1 MERVISIA
9 LNDDF
14 IRRLTDILQEDFISQ
29 GVPLERVAVVFGGK
43 RPALFLK
50 RELSRRL
57 NAAYFPPVFF
67 SMDEFIKEVVWRKSP
82 AKMISSMDSA
92 FCIYELAKATHPGL
106 LGGSRES
113 FAAFLPWA
121 EEINAFIEQLDL
133 EEIGDDKLRQVQES
147 AKIGFDTL
155 KEVNLLLQDIV
166 KLRKEFHASLKK
178 EGALTRGMLYISAAE
193 CAKDVN
199 FDDFEAVI
207 FCGFFYLHKTE
218 QKLVKELLGRGKA
231 RLIFQGDES
240 EWEVLKGLS
249 GVFSKPIKTDE
260 PAKKKEP
267 QINFYRGF
275 DMHSQVG
282 ILREKLKE
290 LKNPEETLILLANPD
305 ALVPLLS
312 EISSLGF
319 DFNVSIGYPL
329 KRSSVYSLFQ
339 DIFSAQLSRK
349 PGGSGWASDSPSH
362 KGSSYYSRDYL
373 KALSHPF
380 LKNLEITS
388 QRAVVGLPIGHKA
401 MVWPPMAKAIAQ
413 ATSQRAVV
421 RLPIAAATSASVSRV
436 AVHKAEEV
444 LTGTIENEL
453 AGELFIN
460 LDEISG
466 LRVLLEEARDTL
478 KHMDIKVSLDALA
491 KTFTELH
498 QLAFVVW
505 EDIGNFYEFCAAAEK
520 VITALLE
527 KSPLEK
533 YAPNLK
539 AAEKT
544 LELVEELR
552 SATFCREKFS
562 KEEMFRIFT
571 ERLEREMVSFS
582 GSPLKGMQVLGLL
595 ETRSLTFKNVIAMD
609 VNESILPK
617 LRIYEPLIPRDVM
630 VSLGIERLEKEE
642 EIQRYQFTRLI
653 SAAENVHLIY
663 REDRETIRSRFLED
677 LIWKEEQR
685 QGKVG
690 VVKIPLYSF
699 SIKALPKKAIAKKT
713 NDMIESL
720 KKRVFSAS
728 SVNMYVSCPL
738 KFYFCYCLGLE
749 EKEDLFD
756 EPEAADVGTF
766 VHELLEKTYAGFLN
780 KKPVINKRFEKLF
793 FAEFDEL
800 FKQEFSRKMKADSFI
815 LENILEHRMKKFLEN
830 EKERNDI
837 DAVLMLEN
845 RLPWKI
851 KTQSGTFD
859 FTAGVDRVDK
869 LSSGSLLVI
878 DYKTGSAEMPKVN
891 LDELK
896 PEGDGAASDSR
907 SHKFCREEIKNAV
920 KSFQLPIYIWACKEH
935 FKAQDVNAALYL
947 LRTCEIKQY
956 LQKSTPEKKEE
967 NLGACHKA
975 LSFIL
980 DELVNP
986 EVDFVADED
995 AEHKC
1000 AYCPYSSL
1008 CR

>member
-9 LNDDF
+9 LNDNF
-14 IRRLTDILQEDFISQ
+14 IRRLTDILQEDFIQ
-29 GVPLERVAVVFGGK
+29 KNIPLEKVAVVFGGK

-57 NAAYFPPVFF
+57 HRAYFPPVFF
-67 SMDEFIKEVVWRKSP
+67 SMDEFIKEVVWRRSP

-92 FCIYELAKATHPGL
+92 FRIYELAKLAHPGL
-106 LGGSRES
+106 LAGRDS

-133 EEIGDDKLRQVQES
+133 EEIDDDKLRQVQES

-155 KEVNLLLQDIV
+155 KEVNLLLEDIIR
-166 KLRKEFHASLKK
+166 LRKEFHGVLKK
-178 EGALTRGMLYISAAE
+178 EGALTRGMLYINAAE

-199 FDDFEAVI
+199 FDDFEVII

-218 QKLVKELLGRGKA
+218 QKMVKDLLDRGKA
-231 RLIFQGDES
+231 RFVFQGDES
-240 EWEVLKGLS
+240 EWELLKGLS
-249 GVFSKPIKTDE
+249 GVFSKPIKTNE
-260 PAKKKEP
+260 PSQKKEP
-267 QINFYRGF
+267 EINFYRGF

-290 LKNPEETLILLANPD
+290 IKNPEETLILLANPD

-312 EISSLGF
+312 EISSLGS

-329 KRSSVYSLFQ
+329 KRSSIYSLFQ

-349 PGGSGWASDSPSH
+349 GD
-362 KGSSYYSRDYL
+362 SYYSRDYL

-388 QRAVVGLPIGHKA
+388 AD
-401 MVWPPMAKAIAQ
+401 
-413 ATSQRAVV
+413 
-421 RLPIAAATSASVSRV
+421 VSRV

-444 LTGTIENEL
+444 LTGIIENEL
-453 AGELFIN
+453 AGELFIR
-460 LDEISG
+460 LEEIAG
-466 LRVLLEEARDTL
+466 LHLLHEEARDTL
-478 KHMDIKVSLDALA
+478 KHMDIKVSLDDIA
-491 KTFTELH
+491 KTLKELNE
-498 QLAFVVW
+498 LAFGIW
-505 EDIGNFYEFCAAAEK
+505 EGIGNFYEFSVAAEK
-520 VITALLE
+520 VIIALLE

-539 AAEKT
+539 VAQKI

-562 KEEMFRIFT
+562 KDEMFRIFT
-571 ERLEREMVSFS
+571 QRLEREMVSFS

-595 ETRSLTFKNVIAMD
+595 EARSLTFKNVIVMD

-653 SAAENVHLIY
+653 SASQNVHLIY

-677 LIWKEEQR
+677 LIWKEEQK

-699 SIKALPKKAIAKKT
+699 NIKTLPKKAVAKK
-713 NDMIESL
+713 NKDMVESL
-720 KKRVFSAS
+720 KKRVFSAN

-738 KFYFCYCLGLE
+738 KFYFRYCLGFE

-766 VHELLEKTYAGFLN
+766 VHGLLEKIYAGFLN
-780 KKPVINKRFEKLF
+780 KKPIINERFEKLF
-793 FAEFDEL
+793 FAEFGDL
-800 FKQEFSRKMKADSFI
+800 FKKEFSRKMKADSFI
-815 LENILEHRMKKFLEN
+815 LESILEHRMKTFLEN
-830 EKERNDI
+830 EKERNNI
-837 DAVLMLEN
+837 DVVLMLET
-845 RLPWKI
+845 RIPWKI
-851 KTQSGTFD
+851 KTNSGTFD

-869 LSSGSLLVI
+869 LSNGSLLVI
-878 DYKTGSAEMPKVN
+878 DYKTGIAETPKVN
-891 LDELK
+891 LDNLELSR
-896 PEGDGAASDSR
+896 EG
-907 SHKFCREEIKNAV
+907 IKNAV
-920 KSFQLPIYIWACKEH
+920 KSFQLPIYIWACREH
-935 FKAQDVNAALYL
+935 FKAQDITAALYF

-967 NLGACHKA
+967 NLDACHKA

-980 DELVNP
+980 DEIVNP
-986 EVDFVADED
+986 DVDFVADED

>member
-14 IRRLTDILQEDFISQ
+14 IRRLTDILQEDFIRK
-29 GVPLERVAVVFGGK
+29 GIPLERVAVVFGGR

-57 NAAYFPPVFF
+57 NGAYFPPLFF

-92 FCIYELAKATHPGL
+92 FRIYELAKSAHPGL
-106 LGGSRES
+106 LAGRDR

-133 EEIGDDKLRQVQES
+133 DEINDDKLRQVQES

-155 KEVNLLLQDIV
+155 KEVNLLLEDIV
-166 KLRKEFHASLKK
+166 KLRKEFHEFLKK
-178 EGALTRGMLYISAAE
+178 EGALTRGMLYMSAAE

-199 FDDFEAVI
+199 FDDVEAVI

-218 QKLVKELLGRGKA
+218 QKLVKEFLDRGKA

-240 EWEVLKGLS
+240 EWEVLKDLS

-260 PAKKKEP
+260 PLQKKGPK
-267 QINFYRGF
+267 INFYRGF

-290 LKNPEETLILLANPD
+290 IKNPEETLILLANPD

-312 EISSLGF
+312 EISSLGS

-339 DIFSAQLSRK
+339 DIFLAQLSRK
-349 PGGSGWASDSPSH
+349 D
-362 KGSSYYSRDYL
+362 SSYYSRDYL

-380 LKNLEITS
+380 LKNLNI
-388 QRAVVGLPIGHKA
+388 I
-401 MVWPPMAKAIAQ
+401 
-413 ATSQRAVV
+413 
-421 RLPIAAATSASVSRV
+421 SANVSRV
-436 AVHKAEEV
+436 AVHKAEEA

-453 AGELFIN
+453 AGEIFIR
-460 LDEISG
+460 LDEIAG
-466 LRVLLEEARDTL
+466 LRVLLEEAQDTL
-478 KHMDIKVSLDALA
+478 KHMDIKVSLDDIA
-491 KTFTELH
+491 KTFKELNE
-498 QLAFVVW
+498 LAFVAW
-505 EDIGNFYEFCAAAEK
+505 EDIGNFYEFCVAAEK
-520 VITALLE
+520 VIMALLE

-539 AAEKT
+539 VAQRIM
-544 LELVEELR
+544 ELIEELR
-552 SATFCREKFS
+552 SATFSREKFS
-562 KEEMFRIFT
+562 KDEMFRIFT
-571 ERLEREMVSFS
+571 QRLEREMVSFS
-582 GSPLKGMQVLGLL
+582 GSPLKGLQVLGLL
-595 ETRSLTFKNVIAMD
+595 ETRSLTFKNVIVMD

-642 EIQRYQFTRLI
+642 EIQRYQFSRLI

-663 REDRETIRSRFLED
+663 REDQEAIRSRFLED
-677 LIWKEEQR
+677 LIWKEEQK

-699 SIKALPKKAIAKKT
+699 NIKAFPKKAVAKK
-713 NDMIESL
+713 NKDMVESL
-720 KKRVFSAS
+720 KKRLFSAS

-738 KFYFCYCLGLE
+738 AFYFRYCLGLE

-780 KKPVINKRFEKLF
+780 KKPVINERFEKLF
-793 FAEFDEL
+793 FAKFEEL
-800 FKQEFSRKMKADSFI
+800 FKREFSRKMKADSFI
-815 LENILEHRMKKFLEN
+815 LENILQHRMKKFLES
-830 EKERNDI
+830 EKERDDI

-845 RLPWKI
+845 RIPWKI
-851 KTQSGTFD
+851 KTKSGAFD

-869 LSSGSLLVI
+869 LSSGSFLVI
-878 DYKTGSAEMPKVN
+878 DYKTGSAEMPNVN
-891 LDELK
+891 LDNLEL
-896 PEGDGAASDSR
+896 S
-907 SHKFCREEIKNAV
+907 REEIKNAV
-920 KSFQLPIYIWACKEH
+920 KSFQLPIYIWACREH
-935 FKAQDVNAALYL
+935 FKAQDVSAALYF
-947 LRTCEIKQY
+947 LRTCEIKEY
-956 LQKSTPEKKEE
+956 LQKSTSQKKED
-967 NLGACHKA
+967 NLDACHKA
-975 LSFIL
+975 ISFTL
-980 DELVNP
+980 DEIVSP
-986 EVDFVADED
+986 DVDFVADED
-995 AEHKC
+995 VEHKC

>member
-1 MERVISIA
+1 MEQVISIA
-9 LNDDF
+9 LNDDY
-14 IRRLTDILQEDFISQ
+14 IRRLTDILQEDFIQ
-29 GVPLERVAVVFGGK
+29 KNIPLEKVAVVFGGK

-50 RELSRRL
+50 RELSRRI
-57 NAAYFPPVFF
+57 NGAYFSPAFF
-67 SMDEFIKEVVWRKSP
+67 SMDEFVKELVRRKSP
-82 AKMISSMDSA
+82 AKMVSSMDSA
-92 FCIYELAKATHPGL
+92 FCIYELAKAAHPGL
-106 LGGSRES
+106 LTGRDS
-113 FAAFLPWA
+113 FAIFLPWA
-121 EEINAFIEQLDL
+121 EEISAFIEQLDL
-133 EEIGDDKLRQVQES
+133 EEIDDDKLRSVQES

-155 KEVNLLLQDIV
+155 KEVNLLLADII
-166 KLRKEFHASLKK
+166 KLRKEFHEAFKK
-178 EGALTRGMLYISAAE
+178 EGELTRGMLYMSAAE

-199 FDDFEAVI
+199 FDDFEAII

-218 QKLVKELLGRGKA
+218 QKLIRELLGRGKA
-231 RLIFQGDES
+231 RLVFQGNEN
-240 EWEVLKGLS
+240 EWDVLKGLS
-249 GVFSKPIKTDE
+249 VVFSKSIKADE
-260 PAKKKEP
+260 PAQKKEP
-267 QINFYRGF
+267 EINFYRGF

-282 ILREKLKE
+282 ILRENLKE
-290 LKNPEETLILLANPD
+290 IKNIEETLILLANPD

-312 EISSLGF
+312 EISSLGS

-339 DIFSAQLSRK
+339 DIFAAQLSR
-349 PGGSGWASDSPSH
+349 

-380 LKNLEITS
+380 LKNLEI
-388 QRAVVGLPIGHKA
+388 A
-401 MVWPPMAKAIAQ
+401 
-413 ATSQRAVV
+413 
-421 RLPIAAATSASVSRV
+421 SASVSRV

-444 LTGTIENEL
+444 LTGIIESEL

-460 LDEISG
+460 MDEIAG
-466 LRVLLEEARDTL
+466 LRVLLEEAQDTL
-478 KHMDIKVSLDALA
+478 KHMDIKVNFDDIA
-491 KTFTELH
+491 KTFKELNE
-498 QLAFVVW
+498 LAFGIW
-505 EDIGNFYEFCAAAEK
+505 EGIDNFYKFSVAAEK
-520 VITALLE
+520 VIMVLLE

-539 AAEKT
+539 VAQKI
-544 LELVEELR
+544 LDLVEELR
-552 SATFCREKFS
+552 SATFCQEKFS

-571 ERLEREMVSFS
+571 QRLEREMISFS

-595 ETRSLTFKNVIAMD
+595 ETRSLTFKNVIVMD

-699 SIKALPKKAIAKKT
+699 NIKALPKKAVAKKT
-713 NDMIESL
+713 KDMIESL

-738 KFYFCYCLGLE
+738 AFYFRYCLGLE

-766 VHELLEKTYAGFLN
+766 VHGLLEKTYVGFMN
-780 KKPVINKRFEKLF
+780 RKPVIDERFEKLF

-815 LENILEHRMKKFLEN
+815 LENILRYRMKKFLES
-830 EKERNDI
+830 EKQRNDI
-837 DAVLMLEN
+837 DAVVMLEKKI
-845 RLPWKI
+845 PWKI
-851 KTQSGTFD
+851 KTQSGVFN

-869 LSSGSLLVI
+869 LSGGSFLVI
-878 DYKTGSAEMPKVN
+878 DYKTGGAETPNVN
-891 LDELK
+891 LDNLE
-896 PEGDGAASDSR
+896 
-907 SHKFCREEIKNAV
+907 FCREEIKNAI
-920 KSFQLPIYIWACKEH
+920 KSFQLPIYIWACREH
-935 FKAQDVNAALYL
+935 LKAQDVNAAIYF
-947 LRTCEIKQY
+947 LRTCEIKEY
-956 LQKSTPEKKEE
+956 LQKSTPEKKKE
-967 NLGACHKA
+967 NLDACLKA
-975 LSFIL
+975 ISFIL
-980 DELVNP
+980 DEIVSLDMVF
-986 EVDFVADED
+986 EADED
-995 AEHKC
+995 TEHKC
-1000 AYCPYSSL
+1000 PYCPYSSL

>member
-1 MERVISIA
+1 MERVTSIA

-14 IRRLTDILQEDFISQ
+14 IRRLTDILQEDFIQ
-29 GVPLERVAVVFGGK
+29 KNIPLEKVAVVFGGK

-50 RELSRRL
+50 RELSRRI
-57 NAAYFPPVFF
+57 NGAYFPPAFF
-67 SMDEFIKEVVWRKSP
+67 SMDEFVKEVARRKSP

-92 FCIYELAKATHPGL
+92 FCIYELAKAAHPGL
-106 LGGSRES
+106 LTGRDS
-113 FAAFLPWA
+113 FAMFLPWA
-121 EEINAFIEQLDL
+121 EEISAFIEQLDL
-133 EEIGDDKLRQVQES
+133 EEIDDDKLRSVQES

-155 KEVNLLLQDIV
+155 KEVNLLLADII
-166 KLRKEFHASLKK
+166 KLRKEFHGAFKK
-178 EGALTRGMLYISAAE
+178 EGALTRGMLYMSAAE

-199 FDDFEAVI
+199 FDDFEVII
-207 FCGFFYLHKTE
+207 FCGFFFLHKTE
-218 QKLVKELLGRGKA
+218 QKLIKELLGRGKA
-231 RLIFQGDES
+231 RLVFQGDEN

-249 GVFSKPIKTDE
+249 AVFSKPIKADE
-260 PAKKKEP
+260 PAHWPEGRGLPSDKPEGDGAASDSRSHKQSQKKESE
-267 QINFYRGF
+267 INFYRGF

-290 LKNPEETLILLANPD
+290 IKNLEETLILLANPD

-312 EISSLGF
+312 EISSLGS

-339 DIFSAQLSRK
+339 DIFAAQLSR
-349 PGGSGWASDSPSH
+349 

-388 QRAVVGLPIGHKA
+388 QRAVVCLPIGK
-401 MVWPPMAKAIAQ
+401 

-421 RLPIAAATSASVSRV
+421 RLPIAAAASASVSRV
-436 AVHKAEEV
+436 AVHKAEEA
-444 LTGTIENEL
+444 LTGTIESEL

-460 LDEISG
+460 LDEIAG
-466 LRVLLEEARDTL
+466 LRVLLEEAQDTL
-478 KHMDIKVSLDALA
+478 KHMDIKVSLDDIA
-491 KTFTELH
+491 KTFKELNE
-498 QLAFVVW
+498 LAFGIW
-505 EDIGNFYEFCAAAEK
+505 EGIDNFYEFSVAAEK
-520 VITALLE
+520 VIMALLE

-539 AAEKT
+539 VAQKI

-571 ERLEREMVSFS
+571 QRLEREMVSFS

-595 ETRSLTFKNVIAMD
+595 ETRSLTFKNVIVMD

-642 EIQRYQFTRLI
+642 EIQRYQFTRLL

-677 LIWKEEQR
+677 LIWKEEQK

-699 SIKALPKKAIAKKT
+699 SIKVLPKKAIAKKT
-713 NDMIESL
+713 NDMIEFL

-738 KFYFCYCLGLE
+738 AFYFRYCLGLE

-766 VHELLEKTYAGFLN
+766 VHGLLEKTYAGFMN
-780 KKPVINKRFEKLF
+780 KKPVIDERFKKLF

-815 LENILEHRMKKFLEN
+815 LEDILRHRMKKFLES
-830 EKERNDI
+830 EKQRNDI
-837 DAVLMLEN
+837 DAVVMLEK
-845 RLPWKI
+845 RIPWKI
-851 KTQSGTFD
+851 KTQSGVFN
-859 FTAGVDRVDK
+859 FTAGVDRTDK
-869 LSSGSLLVI
+869 LSCGSFLVL
-878 DYKTGSAEMPKVN
+878 DYKTGSAETPNVN
-891 LDELK
+891 LDNL
-896 PEGDGAASDSR
+896 
-907 SHKFCREEIKNAV
+907 KFCREEIKNAI
-920 KSFQLPIYIWACKEH
+920 KSFQLPIYIWACREH
-935 FKAQDVNAALYL
+935 LKAQDVSAAIYF
-947 LRTCEIKQY
+947 LRTCEIKEY
-956 LQKSTPEKKEE
+956 LQKSTPEKKKE
-967 NLGACHKA
+967 NLDACLKA
-975 LSFIL
+975 ISFIL
-980 DELVNP
+980 DEIVSP
-986 EVDFVADED
+986 DVVFVADED
-995 AEHKC
+995 TEHKC
-1000 AYCPYSSL
+1000 PYCPYSSL

>member
-29 GVPLERVAVVFGGK
+29 GVPLERVAVVFGGR

-57 NAAYFPPVFF
+57 NGAYFPPVFF

-92 FCIYELAKATHPGL
+92 FRIYELAKSAHPDL
-106 LGGSRES
+106 LAGRGS

-133 EEIGDDKLRQVQES
+133 DEIDDDKLRQVQES

-155 KEVNLLLQDIV
+155 KEVNLLLEDIV
-166 KLRKEFHASLKK
+166 KLRKEFHGVLKK
-178 EGALTRGMLYISAAE
+178 EGALTRGMLYMSAAE

-199 FDDFEAVI
+199 FDDFEAII

-218 QKLVKELLGRGKA
+218 QKLVKELSDRSKA
-231 RLIFQGDES
+231 RLVFQGDES
-240 EWEVLKGLS
+240 EWEVLKDLS

-260 PAKKKEP
+260 PSQKQEP
-267 QINFYRGF
+267 EINFYRGF

-290 LKNPEETLILLANPD
+290 IKNPEETLILLANPD

-349 PGGSGWASDSPSH
+349 D
-362 KGSSYYSRDYL
+362 SSYYSRDYL

-380 LKNLEITS
+380 LKNLNI
-388 QRAVVGLPIGHKA
+388 I
-401 MVWPPMAKAIAQ
+401 
-413 ATSQRAVV
+413 
-421 RLPIAAATSASVSRV
+421 SANVSRV
-436 AVHKAEEV
+436 AVHKTEEA

-453 AGELFIN
+453 AGEIFIR
-460 LDEISG
+460 LDEIAG
-466 LRVLLEEARDTL
+466 LRVLLEEAQDTL
-478 KHMDIKVSLDALA
+478 KHMDIKVSLDDIA
-491 KTFTELH
+491 KTFKELNE
-498 QLAFVVW
+498 LAFVAW
-505 EDIGNFYEFCAAAEK
+505 EDIGNFYEFCVAAEK
-520 VITALLE
+520 IIMALLE

-539 AAEKT
+539 VAQRII
-544 LELVEELR
+544 ELIEELR
-552 SATFCREKFS
+552 SATFSREKFS
-562 KEEMFRIFT
+562 KDEMFRIFT
-571 ERLEREMVSFS
+571 QRLEREMVSFS
-582 GSPLKGMQVLGLL
+582 GSPLKGLQVLGLL
-595 ETRSLTFKNVIAMD
+595 ETRSLTFKNVIVMD

-642 EIQRYQFTRLI
+642 EIQRYQFSRLI

-663 REDRETIRSRFLED
+663 REDQEAIRSRFLED
-677 LIWKEEQR
+677 LIWKEEQK

-699 SIKALPKKAIAKKT
+699 NIKAFPKKAVAKK
-713 NDMIESL
+713 NKDMVESL
-720 KKRVFSAS
+720 KKRLFSAS

-738 KFYFCYCLGLE
+738 AFYFRYCLGLE

-780 KKPVINKRFEKLF
+780 KKPVINERFEKLF
-793 FAEFDEL
+793 FAKFEEL
-800 FKQEFSRKMKADSFI
+800 FKREFSRKMKADSFI
-815 LENILEHRMKKFLEN
+815 LENILQHRMKKFLES
-830 EKERNDI
+830 EKERDDI

-845 RLPWKI
+845 RIPWKI
-851 KTQSGTFD
+851 KTKSGTFD

-869 LSSGSLLVI
+869 LSSGSFLVI
-878 DYKTGSAEMPKVN
+878 DYKTGSAEMPNVN
-891 LDELK
+891 LDNLEL
-896 PEGDGAASDSR
+896 S
-907 SHKFCREEIKNAV
+907 REEIKNAV
-920 KSFQLPIYIWACKEH
+920 KSFQLPIYIWACREH
-935 FKAQDVNAALYL
+935 FKAQDVSAALYF
-947 LRTCEIKQY
+947 LRTCEIKEY
-956 LQKSTPEKKEE
+956 LQKSTSQKKED
-967 NLGACHKA
+967 NLDACHKA
-975 LSFIL
+975 ISFTL
-980 DELVNP
+980 DEIVSP
-986 EVDFVADED
+986 DVDFVADED
-995 AEHKC
+995 VEHKC

>member
-1 MERVISIA
+1 MERVISIV

-14 IRRLTDILQEDFISQ
+14 IRRLTDILQEDFICQ
-29 GVPLERVAVVFGGK
+29 GVPLERVAVVFGGR
-43 RPALFLK
+43 RPELFLK
-50 RELSRRL
+50 RELSRRI
-57 NAAYFPPVFF
+57 NGAYFPPVFF

-92 FCIYELAKATHPGL
+92 FRIYELAKSAHLGL
-106 LGGSRES
+106 LAARDS
-113 FAAFLPWA
+113 FATFLPWA

-133 EEIGDDKLRQVQES
+133 EEIDDDKLRQVQES

-166 KLRKEFHASLKK
+166 KLRKEFHESLKK
-178 EGALTRGMLYISAAE
+178 EGALTRGMLYMSAAE

-207 FCGFFYLHKTE
+207 LCGFFYLHKTE
-218 QKLVKELLGRGKA
+218 QELIKELLDRGKA

-249 GVFSKPIKTDE
+249 GVFSKPIKTNE
-260 PAKKKEP
+260 PSQKKEP

-290 LKNPEETLILLANPD
+290 IKNPEETLILLANPD

-312 EISSLGF
+312 EISSLGS

-349 PGGSGWASDSPSH
+349 D
-362 KGSSYYSRDYL
+362 SSYYSRDYL

-380 LKNLEITS
+380 LKNLEI
-388 QRAVVGLPIGHKA
+388 I
-401 MVWPPMAKAIAQ
+401 
-413 ATSQRAVV
+413 
-421 RLPIAAATSASVSRV
+421 SANVSRV
-436 AVHKAEEV
+436 AVHKVEEA

-453 AGELFIN
+453 AGEIFIR
-460 LDEISG
+460 LDEIAG
-466 LRVLLEEARDTL
+466 LHVLLEEARDTL
-478 KHMDIKVSLDALA
+478 KHMDIKVSFDDIA
-491 KTFTELH
+491 KTFAELNE
-498 QLAFVVW
+498 LAFGIW
-505 EDIGNFYEFCAAAEK
+505 EDIGNFYEFCVAAEK
-520 VITALLE
+520 VIMVLLE

-539 AAEKT
+539 VAHRIM
-544 LELVEELR
+544 ELIEELR
-552 SATFCREKFS
+552 SVTFSREKFS
-562 KEEMFRIFT
+562 KDEMFRIFT
-571 ERLEREMVSFS
+571 GRLEREMVSFS
-582 GSPLKGMQVLGLL
+582 GSPLKGLQVLGIL
-595 ETRSLTFKNVIAMD
+595 ETRSLTFKNVIVMD

-630 VSLGIERLEKEE
+630 VSLGIERLEEEE
-642 EIQRYQFTRLI
+642 EIQRYQFSRLI
-653 SAAENVHLIY
+653 SAAQNVHLIY

-677 LIWKEEQR
+677 LIWKEEQG

-699 SIKALPKKAIAKKT
+699 NIKALPKKAVAKK
-713 NDMIESL
+713 NKDIIESL
-720 KKRVFSAS
+720 KEKLFSAS

-738 KFYFCYCLGLE
+738 KFYFRYCLGLE

-766 VHELLEKTYAGFLN
+766 VHELLEKTYGGFLN
-780 KKPVINKRFEKLF
+780 KKPVINERFEKLF
-793 FAEFDEL
+793 FAEFGEL
-800 FKQEFSRKMKADSFI
+800 FKKEFSRKMKADSFI

-845 RLPWKI
+845 RIPWKI
-851 KTQSGTFD
+851 KTKSGIFD

-878 DYKTGSAEMPKVN
+878 DYKTGSAEMPNVN
-891 LDELK
+891 LDNLEL
-896 PEGDGAASDSR
+896 S
-907 SHKFCREEIKNAV
+907 REEIKNAV
-920 KSFQLPIYIWACKEH
+920 KSFQLPIYIWACREH
-935 FKAQDVNAALYL
+935 FKAQDVNAALYS
-947 LRTCEIKQY
+947 LRTCEIKEY
-956 LQKSTPEKKEE
+956 LQKSTPEKKEK
-967 NLGACHKA
+967 NLDACHKA
-975 LSFIL
+975 LSFML
-980 DELVNP
+980 DEIVNP
-986 EVDFVADED
+986 DVDFVADED

>member
-1 MERVISIA
+1 MERVTSIA

-14 IRRLTDILQEDFISQ
+14 IRRLTDILQADFIQ
-29 GVPLERVAVVFGGK
+29 KNIPLEKVAVVFGGK

-50 RELSRRL
+50 RELSRRI
-57 NAAYFPPVFF
+57 NGAYFPPAFF
-67 SMDEFIKEVVWRKSP
+67 SMDEFVKEVAWRKSP
-82 AKMISSMDSA
+82 AKMVSSMDSA
-92 FCIYELAKATHPGL
+92 FCIYELAKVAHPGL
-106 LGGSRES
+106 LTGRDS
-113 FAAFLPWA
+113 FAMFLPWS
-121 EEINAFIEQLDL
+121 EEISVFIEQLDL
-133 EEIGDDKLRQVQES
+133 EEIDDDKLRSVQES

-155 KEVNLLLQDIV
+155 KEVNLLLADII
-166 KLRKEFHASLKK
+166 KLRKEFHGAFKK

-193 CAKDVN
+193 CVKDVN
-199 FDDFEAVI
+199 FDDFEAII

-218 QKLVKELLGRGKA
+218 QKLIKELLGRGKA
-231 RLIFQGDES
+231 RLIFQGDEN
-240 EWEVLKGLS
+240 EWDVLKGLS
-249 GVFSKPIKTDE
+249 AVLSKPIKADE
-260 PAKKKEP
+260 LAQKKEAEL
-267 QINFYRGF
+267 NFYRGF
-275 DMHSQVG
+275 DLHSQVG

-290 LKNPEETLILLANPD
+290 IKNLEETLILLANPD

-312 EISSLGF
+312 EISSLGS

-339 DIFSAQLSRK
+339 DIFAAQLSR
-349 PGGSGWASDSPSH
+349 

-373 KALSHPF
+373 KVLSHPF

-388 QRAVVGLPIGHKA
+388 
-401 MVWPPMAKAIAQ
+401 
-413 ATSQRAVV
+413 S
-421 RLPIAAATSASVSRV
+421 SVSRV

-460 LDEISG
+460 LDEIAG
-466 LRVLLEEARDTL
+466 LRVLLDEAQDTL
-478 KHMDIKVSLDALA
+478 KHMDIKVSFDDIA
-491 KTFTELH
+491 KTFKELNE
-498 QLAFVVW
+498 LAFGIW
-505 EDIGNFYEFCAAAEK
+505 EGIDNFYEFSIAAEK
-520 VITALLE
+520 VIMALLE

-539 AAEKT
+539 VAQKI
-544 LELVEELR
+544 LDLLEELR

-571 ERLEREMVSFS
+571 QRLEREMISFS

-653 SAAENVHLIY
+653 SAAETVHLIY

-677 LIWKEEQR
+677 LIWKEEQK

-713 NDMIESL
+713 NKMIESL

-738 KFYFCYCLGLE
+738 AFYFRYCLGLE

-766 VHELLEKTYAGFLN
+766 VHGLLEKTYVGFMN
-780 KKPVINKRFEKLF
+780 KKPVIDQRFEKLF
-793 FAEFDEL
+793 FAEFDEF
-800 FKQEFSRKMKADSFI
+800 FKKEFSRKMKADSFI
-815 LENILEHRMKKFLEN
+815 LEDILRHRMKKFLES
-830 EKERNDI
+830 EKQRNDI
-837 DAVLMLEN
+837 DAVVMLEKKI
-845 RLPWKI
+845 PWEI
-851 KTQSGTFD
+851 KTQSGVFN
-859 FTAGVDRVDK
+859 FTAGVDRTDK
-869 LSSGSLLVI
+869 LSCGSFLVL
-878 DYKTGSAEMPKVN
+878 DYKTGSAETPNVN
-891 LDELK
+891 LDNLE
-896 PEGDGAASDSR
+896 
-907 SHKFCREEIKNAV
+907 FCREEIKNTI
-920 KSFQLPIYIWACKEH
+920 KSFQLPIYIWACREH
-935 FKAQDVNAALYL
+935 LKTQDVSAAIYF
-947 LRTCEIKQY
+947 LRTCEIKEY
-956 LQKSTPEKKEE
+956 LQKSTPEKKKE
-967 NLGACHKA
+967 NLDACFKA
-975 LSFIL
+975 ISFIL
-980 DELVNP
+980 DEIVSP
-986 EVDFVADED
+986 DVVFAADED
-995 AEHKC
+995 TEHKC
-1000 AYCPYSSL
+1000 PHCPYSSL
-1008 CR
+1008 CRD

>member
-14 IRRLTDILQEDFISQ
+14 IRRLTDILQEDFIRQ
-29 GVPLERVAVVFGGK
+29 GVPLERVAVVFGGR

-57 NAAYFPPVFF
+57 NGAYFPPVFF

-92 FCIYELAKATHPGL
+92 FRIYELAKSAHPGL
-106 LGGSRES
+106 LAARDS

-133 EEIGDDKLRQVQES
+133 EEINDDKLRQVRES

-166 KLRKEFHASLKK
+166 KLRKEFHESLKK
-178 EGALTRGMLYISAAE
+178 EGALTRGMLYMSVAE

-199 FDDFEAVI
+199 FDDFDAVI

-218 QKLVKELLGRGKA
+218 QKLVKELLDRGKA
-231 RLIFQGDES
+231 RLIFQGNES

-249 GVFSKPIKTDE
+249 GVFSKPIKTNE
-260 PAKKKEP
+260 PSQKKEP

-290 LKNPEETLILLANPD
+290 IKNPEETLILLANPD

-312 EISSLGF
+312 EISSLGS

-349 PGGSGWASDSPSH
+349 D
-362 KGSSYYSRDYL
+362 SSYYSRDYL

-380 LKNLEITS
+380 LKNLEI
-388 QRAVVGLPIGHKA
+388 I
-401 MVWPPMAKAIAQ
+401 
-413 ATSQRAVV
+413 
-421 RLPIAAATSASVSRV
+421 SANVSRV
-436 AVHKAEEV
+436 AVHKVEEA

-453 AGELFIN
+453 AGEIFIR
-460 LDEISG
+460 LDEIAD
-466 LRVLLEEARDTL
+466 LHVLLEEAQDTL
-478 KHMDIKVSLDALA
+478 KHMDIKVSLDDIA
-491 KTFTELH
+491 KTFTELNE
-498 QLAFVVW
+498 LAFVAW

-520 VITALLE
+520 VIMALLE

-539 AAEKT
+539 VAQKI
-544 LELVEELR
+544 LELIEELR
-552 SATFCREKFS
+552 SVTFSREKFS
-562 KEEMFRIFT
+562 KDEMFRIFT
-571 ERLEREMVSFS
+571 QWLEREMVSFS

-595 ETRSLTFKNVIAMD
+595 ETRSLTFKNVIVMD

-617 LRIYEPLIPRDVM
+617 LRIYEPLIPREVM

-642 EIQRYQFTRLI
+642 EIQRYQFSRLI
-653 SAAENVHLIY
+653 STAENVHLIY

-677 LIWKEEQR
+677 LIWKEEQK

-699 SIKALPKKAIAKKT
+699 NIKALPKKAVAKK
-713 NDMIESL
+713 NEDMVESL

-738 KFYFCYCLGLE
+738 AFYFRYCLGLE

-766 VHELLEKTYAGFLN
+766 VHGLLEKTYAGFLN
-780 KKPVINKRFEKLF
+780 KKPVINERFKELF
-793 FAEFDEL
+793 FAEFGEL
-800 FKQEFSRKMKADSFI
+800 FKKEFSRKMKADSFI

-851 KTQSGTFD
+851 KTKSGIFD

-869 LSSGSLLVI
+869 LSDDSLLVV
-878 DYKTGSAEMPKVN
+878 DYKTGGGEFPNVN
-891 LDELK
+891 LDNLEL
-896 PEGDGAASDSR
+896 S
-907 SHKFCREEIKNAV
+907 REEIKNAV
-920 KSFQLPIYIWACKEH
+920 KSFQLPIYIWACREH
-935 FKAQDVNAALYL
+935 FKVQDVNAALYF
-947 LRTCEIKQY
+947 LRTCEIKEY

-967 NLGACHKA
+967 NLDACHKA
-975 LSFIL
+975 LSFIV
-980 DELVNP
+980 DEIVNP
-986 EVDFVADED
+986 DVDLVADED

>member
-1 MERVISIA
+1 MERVTSIA

-14 IRRLTDILQEDFISQ
+14 IRRLTDILQEDFIQ
-29 GVPLERVAVVFGGK
+29 KNIPLEKVAVIFGGK

-57 NAAYFPPVFF
+57 NRAYFPPVFF
-67 SMDEFIKEVVWRKSP
+67 SMDEFIKAVVWRRNP
-82 AKMISSMDSA
+82 VKMISSMDSA
-92 FCIYELAKATHPGL
+92 FRIYELAKLAHPGL
-106 LGGSRES
+106 LAGRDS

-133 EEIGDDKLRQVQES
+133 EEIDDNKLRQVQES

-155 KEVNLLLQDIV
+155 KEVNLLLENIIR
-166 KLRKEFHASLKK
+166 LRKEFHGVLKK
-178 EGALTRGMLYISAAE
+178 EDALTRGMLYMNAAE
-193 CAKDVN
+193 CVKDVN
-199 FDDFEAVI
+199 FDDFEAII

-218 QKLVKELLGRGKA
+218 QKMVKDLLDRGKA
-231 RLIFQGDES
+231 RFVFQGDES
-240 EWEVLKGLS
+240 EWDVLKGLS
-249 GVFSKPIKTDE
+249 GVFSKPIKTNE
-260 PAKKKEP
+260 PSQKKEP
-267 QINFYRGF
+267 EINFYRGF

-290 LKNPEETLILLANPD
+290 IKNPEETLILLANPD

-312 EISSLGF
+312 EISSLGSN
-319 DFNVSIGYPL
+319 FNVSIGYPL
-329 KRSSVYSLFQ
+329 KRSSIYSLFQ

-349 PGGSGWASDSPSH
+349 GD
-362 KGSSYYSRDYL
+362 SYYSRDYL

-380 LKNLEITS
+380 LKNLEIN
-388 QRAVVGLPIGHKA
+388 
-401 MVWPPMAKAIAQ
+401 
-413 ATSQRAVV
+413 
-421 RLPIAAATSASVSRV
+421 SADVSRV
-436 AVHKAEEV
+436 AVHKAEEA
-444 LTGTIENEL
+444 LTGIIENEL
-453 AGELFIN
+453 AGELFIH
-460 LDEISG
+460 LDEIAG
-466 LRVLLEEARDTL
+466 LHLLHEEARDTL
-478 KHMDIKVSLDALA
+478 KHMDIKVSLDDIA
-491 KTFTELH
+491 KTFKELNG
-498 QLAFVVW
+498 LAFGIW
-505 EDIGNFYEFCAAAEK
+505 EGVGNFYEFSIAAEK
-520 VITALLE
+520 VVMALLE

-539 AAEKT
+539 VAEKI
-544 LELVEELR
+544 LGLVEELR

-562 KEEMFRIFT
+562 KDEMFRIFT
-571 ERLEREMVSFS
+571 QRLEREKVSFS

-595 ETRSLTFKNVIAMD
+595 EARSLTFKNVIVMD

-630 VSLGIERLEKEE
+630 VSLGIEWLEKEE

-677 LIWKEEQR
+677 LIWKEEQK

-699 SIKALPKKAIAKKT
+699 SIKTLPKKAVANKNK
-713 NDMIESL
+713 DMVESL
-720 KKRVFSAS
+720 KKRVFSAN

-738 KFYFCYCLGLE
+738 KFSFRYCLGFE

-766 VHELLEKTYAGFLN
+766 VHRLLEKTYAGFLN
-780 KKPVINKRFEKLF
+780 KKPVINERFEKLF
-793 FAEFDEL
+793 FAEFGDL
-800 FKQEFSRKMKADSFI
+800 FKKEFSRKMKADSFI
-815 LENILEHRMKKFLEN
+815 LESILEHRMKAFLEN
-830 EKERNDI
+830 EKERNNI

-845 RLPWKI
+845 RIPWKI
-851 KTQSGTFD
+851 KTNSGTFD
-859 FTAGVDRVDK
+859 FAARVDRVDK
-869 LSSGSLLVI
+869 LSSGSFLVI
-878 DYKTGSAEMPKVN
+878 DYKTGSAETPKVN
-891 LDELK
+891 LDNLELSR
-896 PEGDGAASDSR
+896 EG
-907 SHKFCREEIKNAV
+907 IKNGV
-920 KSFQLPIYIWACKEH
+920 KSFQLPIYIWACREH
-935 FKAQDVNAALYL
+935 FKTQDITAALYF

-967 NLGACHKA
+967 NLDACHKA

-980 DELVNP
+980 DEIVNP
-986 EVDFVADED
+986 DADFVADED

>member
-1 MERVISIA
+1 MERVTSIS
-9 LNDDF
+9 LKDDF
-14 IRRLTDILQEDFISQ
+14 IRRLTDILQEDFIRKNI
-29 GVPLERVAVVFGGK
+29 PLEKVAVVFGGK

-50 RELSRRL
+50 RELSRRI
-57 NAAYFPPVFF
+57 NGAYFPSAFF
-67 SMDEFIKEVVWRKSP
+67 SMDEFVKEVVWRKCP
-82 AKMISSMDSA
+82 AKMVSSMDSA
-92 FCIYELAKATHPGL
+92 FCIYELAKAAHPGL
-106 LGGSRES
+106 LTGRDS
-113 FAAFLPWA
+113 FAMFLPWA

-133 EEIGDDKLRQVQES
+133 EEIDDDKLRSVQES

-155 KEVNLLLQDIV
+155 KEVNLLLADII
-166 KLRKEFHASLKK
+166 KLRKEFHDAFKK

-199 FDDFEAVI
+199 FDDFEAII

-218 QKLVKELLGRGKA
+218 QKLIKELLGRGKA
-231 RLIFQGDES
+231 RFIFQGDED

-249 GVFSKPIKTDE
+249 VVFSRPIKADE
-260 PAKKKEP
+260 PAQKKKSE
-267 QINFYRGF
+267 INFYRGF

-290 LKNPEETLILLANPD
+290 IKDLEETLILLANPD

-312 EISSLGF
+312 EISSLGA

-339 DIFSAQLSRK
+339 DIFAAQLSR
-349 PGGSGWASDSPSH
+349 

-373 KALSHPF
+373 KALGHPF
-380 LKNLEITS
+380 LKNLEI
-388 QRAVVGLPIGHKA
+388 A
-401 MVWPPMAKAIAQ
+401 
-413 ATSQRAVV
+413 
-421 RLPIAAATSASVSRV
+421 SASISRV

-444 LTGTIENEL
+444 LTGIIKSEL

-460 LDEISG
+460 LDEIFG
-466 LRVLLEEARDTL
+466 LRVLLEETQDTL
-478 KHMDIKVSLDALA
+478 KHMDIKASFDDIA
-491 KTFTELH
+491 KTFKEINE
-498 QLAFVVW
+498 LAFGIW
-505 EDIGNFYEFCAAAEK
+505 EGIDNFYEFSISAEK
-520 VITALLE
+520 VIMALLE

-539 AAEKT
+539 VAQKI

-552 SATFCREKFS
+552 SATFSREKFS

-571 ERLEREMVSFS
+571 QRLEREMISFS

-595 ETRSLTFKNVIAMD
+595 ETRSLTFKNVIMMD

-677 LIWKEEQR
+677 LIWKEEQK

-720 KKRVFSAS
+720 RKRVFSAS

-738 KFYFCYCLGLE
+738 AFYFRYCLGLE

-766 VHELLEKTYAGFLN
+766 VHGLLEKTYEGFMN
-780 KKPVINKRFEKLF
+780 RKPVIDERFEKLF

-815 LENILEHRMKKFLEN
+815 LENILRYRMKKFLES
-830 EKERNDI
+830 EKQRNDI
-837 DAVLMLEN
+837 DTVVVLEKKM
-845 RLPWKI
+845 PWKI
-851 KTQSGTFD
+851 KTQSGVFN
-859 FTAGVDRVDK
+859 FIAGVDRVDK
-869 LSSGSLLVI
+869 LSGGSFLVI
-878 DYKTGSAEMPKVN
+878 DYKTGGAETPNVN
-891 LDELK
+891 LDNLE
-896 PEGDGAASDSR
+896 
-907 SHKFCREEIKNAV
+907 FCREEIKNAI
-920 KSFQLPIYIWACKEH
+920 KSFQLPIYIWACREH
-935 FKAQDVNAALYL
+935 LKAQDVNAAIYF
-947 LRTCEIKQY
+947 LRTCEIKEY
-956 LQKSTPEKKEE
+956 LQKSTPEKKKE
-967 NLGACHKA
+967 NLDACLKA
-975 LSFIL
+975 ISFIL
-980 DELVNP
+980 DEIVSSDMVF
-986 EVDFVADED
+986 EADED
-995 AEHKC
+995 TEHKC
-1000 AYCPYSSL
+1000 PYCPYSSL